1 MCSLLL
7 TMEEVAKRMKV
18 SEPTVRKVIR
28 ERGLKV
34 IRFGRQVRVPEKE
47 LESWFEQEAVIKD
60 WVYRPENHD

>member
-1 MCSLLL
+1 
-7 TMEEVAKRMKV
+7 MKV